1 MTPFT
6 LPRFRPRQAH
16 PILKPP
22 EGSCSTSLNFLQWS
36 FLRRFGDSSD
46 VPMATHRSYSALH
59 DTQDE
64 SDHELECFERPVTLP
79 MPVNMRPDNTE
90 RRSRETDNVAINTQD
105 SHTETEIKRPGFDWS
120 GSWVWEIGSITLAVV
135 GLILL
140 AIFLVKINGTPYAK
154 WRYTASPNTVVS
166 IIITVT
172 EAALLVPVSSC
183 LGQLK
188 WNLFQNSAPLYHM
201 QAIDQASRGP
211 WGSMEILLRGICGSK
226 TGSLTYVG
234 ASLMVLALAVDPFA
248 QQLLTFP
255 SRTVPALNAAAFIQS
270 AHQYYSLEGYEG
282 SDVYLGLAPAL
293 LTSIMSGLSQTNAPL
308 EPQCDAS
315 SCEFSE
321 FVTLG
326 LCSECEDV
334 TARTNQRCKAQEDS
348 LFWKGERPIFKETP
362 INCSYQS
369 PNNFSFDIG
378 LLDGV
383 GVLQHLNG
391 ELTFDVNYWI
401 SRPREDGPIFGIQS
415 PLLSFVT
422 ANYSVLLNYTPSNV
436 TVLPP
441 KPSVTECAIYYCER
455 QYAASSFLASNQS
468 SRSVHVFDT
477 QQLIARDA
485 LDDDADYYPTASVHF
500 GPPNGTATLSKNSSY
515 SIDHHT
521 FSSFRDTMRNI
532 FNSTLDN
539 TPGGSRSDVLNM
551 ATILRTGNLGQLL
564 ESMSTSV
571 TDTLRT
577 NPHSNRV
584 PGLAYRVET
593 FIDVRWPWIIL
604 PVIVTLGSI
613 ALLLGTAMGSKQQ
626 ETVLWKCT
634 VLPLL
639 SCHLNTSP
647 EHEIASLRSVDEMQ
661 CISKNLCATMVQG
674 EGPLTLT
681 ENEACPCAYKSR

>member
-1 MTPFT
+1 M
-6 LPRFRPRQAH
+6 
-16 PILKPP
+16 
-22 EGSCSTSLNFLQWS
+22 STY
-36 FLRRFGDSSD
+36 
-46 VPMATHRSYSALH
+46 RSYSALH
-59 DTQDE
+59 NDQDE
-64 SDHELECFERPVTLP
+64 SEHELEHFERPVTFPL
-79 MPVNMRPDNTE
+79 PVNICTDDTE
-90 RRSRETDNVAINTQD
+90 RRSRDTDNMATSAQD
-105 SHTETEIKRPGFDWS
+105 SQTETELERPGFDWS
-120 GSWVWEIGSITLAVV
+120 ASWVWEIGSVALAVV
-135 GLILL
+135 GLVLL
-140 AIFLVKINGTPYAK
+140 AIFLVKINGSPYAN

-166 IIITVT
+166 IIVTVT
-172 EAALLVPVSSC
+172 KAALLVPVSSC
-183 LGQLK
+183 L
-188 WNLFQNSAPLYHM
+188 ARLYDM

-211 WGSMEILLRGICGSK
+211 WGSLEILLRGIFGSR
-226 TGSLTYVG
+226 TGSLTYIG
-234 ASLMVLALAVDPFA
+234 ASLTVLALAVDPFA
-248 QQLLTFP
+248 QQILTFP
-255 SRTVPALNAAAFIQS
+255 SRTVPVQYATAFIQS
-270 AHQYYSLEGYEG
+270 AHQYYSLEGADG

-293 LTSIMSGLSQTNAPL
+293 LTSILSGLSQTNTPL

-315 SCEFSE
+315 SCKFSE

-348 LFWKGERPIFKETP
+348 LLWKSQPPIFKKIP
-362 INCSYQS
+362 ITCSYQS
-369 PNNFSFDIG
+369 PNNFSFDVE

-383 GVLQHLNG
+383 GVLQYLNG
-391 ELTFDVNYWI
+391 EMTFDVNYWI

-468 SRSVHVFDT
+468 SRSVHLFDT

-485 LDDDADYYPTASVHF
+485 LDNDADYYQTASVHF
-500 GPPNGTATLSKNSSY
+500 GPPNGTATLSRNSSY

-521 FSSFRDTMRNI
+521 FSSFRDTMRSI
-532 FNSTLDN
+532 FNSTLDS
-539 TPGGSRSDVLNM
+539 TPSGSRSDVLNM
-551 ATILRTGNLGQLL
+551 ATILRTSNLGQLL
-564 ESMSTSV
+564 ESMSISV

-577 NPHSNRV
+577 NSHANKV
-584 PGLAYRVET
+584 PGLAYQVEM
-593 FIDVRWPWIIL
+593 FIEVRWPWIIL

-626 ETVLWKCT
+626 KAVLWKCT

-647 EHEIASLRSVDEMQ
+647 EHEIASLRSVDEMHY
-661 CISKNLCATMVQG
+661 ISKNLCATMVQG

-681 ENEACPCAYKSR
+681 ED